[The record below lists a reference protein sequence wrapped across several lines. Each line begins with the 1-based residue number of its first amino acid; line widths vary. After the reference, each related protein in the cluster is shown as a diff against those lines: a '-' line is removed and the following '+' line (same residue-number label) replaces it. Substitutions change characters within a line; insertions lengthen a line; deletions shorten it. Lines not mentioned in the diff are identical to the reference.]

1 MRNLLIY
8 YIAILLPIP
17 LIYWGLYHFGATFVL
32 VALLSYA
39 MIYRKF
45 TDGKRLME
53 KGLLRKAD
61 FWKFAIIPFWHS
73 FCIFRYF
80 RELYFEK

>member
-17 LIYWGLYHFGATFVL
+17 LIYWSLYHFGAIFFL
-32 VALLSYA
+32 IAIFSYA

-45 TDGKRLME
+45 TDGKRLMK
-53 KGLLRKAD
+53 KGLLRKSD
-61 FWKFAIIPFWHS
+61 FWKFALIPFWHS
-73 FCIFRYF
+73 SCILRYF
-80 RELYFEK
+80 RKLYFEK